1 MKKNGLL
8 TFIFACIPGAGQM
21 YYGYMQRGLSIA
33 MILILCVMAATVV
46 EPLLFLCLVI
56 WMYSFFDTY
65 DLIRHMAA
73 GEPKEDSLLVLGNY
87 EEIKKMVP
95 QHNRLIGWGLVGF
108 GVWALYETFISTWL
122 YTLLCNLMGNG
133 YAYDIIRGIPN
144 VVIAALL
151 IFAGLKLLGLH
162 PEKKNRDDELP
173 PYPHEYLCLPPW
185 GGGGTAAPDGG
196 QPYGR
201 CSSALCRRVGAGH
214 VPPAADPPPLCPPYT
229 RGPSMPGSYHS
240 I

>member
-1 MKKNGLL
+1 MKKNGILTLL
-8 TFIFACIPGAGQM
+8 FALIPGAGEM
-21 YYGYMQRGLSIA
+21 YQGYMKRGLS
-33 MILILCVMAATVV
+33 LITMFCLFVV
-46 EPLLFLCLVI
+46 IGVSTLQVLTIGCAIV

-87 EEIKKMVP
+87 GEIKKLVP

-122 YTLLCNLMGNG
+122 YTLLCNLVGEG
-133 YAYDIIRGIPN
+133 YAYDIITGIPN

-162 PEKKNRDDELP
+162 PEKINRDDELP
-173 PYPHEYLCLPPW
+173 PYPHE
-185 GGGGTAAPDGG
+185 
-196 QPYGR
+196 
-201 CSSALCRRVGAGH
+201 
-214 VPPAADPPPLCPPYT
+214 
-229 RGPSMPGSYHS
+229 
-240 I
+240 

>member
-1 MKKNGLL
+1 MKKNAFL

-21 YYGYMQRGLSIA
+21 YYGYMKRGLS
-33 MILILCVMAATVV
+33 MITFFCLFIMAGTLVDVLVV
-46 EPLLFLCLVI
+46 GSVI
-56 WMYSFFDTY
+56 VWMYSFFDTY

-87 EEIKKMVP
+87 EEIKKLVP

-122 YTLLCNLMGNG
+122 YTLLCNLVGDG
-133 YAYDIIRGIPN
+133 YAYDIITGIPN

-173 PYPHEYLCLPPW
+173 PYPHE
-185 GGGGTAAPDGG
+185 
-196 QPYGR
+196 
-201 CSSALCRRVGAGH
+201 
-214 VPPAADPPPLCPPYT
+214 
-229 RGPSMPGSYHS
+229 
-240 I
+240 

>member
-1 MKKNGLL
+1 
-8 TFIFACIPGAGQM
+8 
-21 YYGYMQRGLSIA
+21 
-33 MILILCVMAATVV
+33 
-46 EPLLFLCLVI
+46 
-56 WMYSFFDTY
+56 MYSFFDTY

-122 YTLLCNLMGNG
+122 YTLLCSLMGNG

-162 PEKKNRDDELP
+162 PEKKNRDDERRQYPNLRDYINAEIIPEMQKKLRQGFGRAIRTEQDSCVVAILDERAGIGGRYHDAALAALP
-173 PYPHEYLCLPPW
+173 
-185 GGGGTAAPDGG
+185 
-196 QPYGR
+196 
-201 CSSALCRRVGAGH
+201 S
-214 VPPAADPPPLCPPYT
+214 CPTTEKIEDVQQFIREQKRSDYFL
-229 RGPSMPGSYHS
+229 
-240 I
+240 

>member
-33 MILILCVMAATVV
+33 MMLMLCVMAATVIQ
-46 EPLLFLCLVI
+46 PLLFLCLVI

-87 EEIKKMVP
+87 GEIKKLVP

-133 YAYDIIRGIPN
+133 YAYDIISGIPN

-151 IFAGLKLLGLH
+151 IFSGLKLLGLH

-173 PYPHEYLCLPPW
+173 PYPHE
-185 GGGGTAAPDGG
+185 
-196 QPYGR
+196 
-201 CSSALCRRVGAGH
+201 
-214 VPPAADPPPLCPPYT
+214 
-229 RGPSMPGSYHS
+229 
-240 I
+240 

>member
-1 MKKNGLL
+1 MKKNGFL

-87 EEIKKMVP
+87 EEIKKLVP
-95 QHNRLIGWGLVGF
+95 QHNRLIGWGLIGF
-108 GVWALYETFISTWL
+108 GVWALYD
-122 YTLLCNLMGNG
+122 LLIGNWVYKILTNVLG
-133 YAYDIIRGIPN
+133 YGHAWDIINGIPN
-144 VVIAALL
+144 LVVGGLL
-151 IFAGLKLLGLH
+151 VFAGFKLLNMHLA
-162 PEKKNRDDELP
+162 KKNNDDELP
-173 PYPHEYLCLPPW
+173 PYPHE
-185 GGGGTAAPDGG
+185 
-196 QPYGR
+196 
-201 CSSALCRRVGAGH
+201 
-214 VPPAADPPPLCPPYT
+214 
-229 RGPSMPGSYHS
+229 
-240 I
+240 

>member
-1 MKKNGLL
+1 MKKNGFL

-21 YYGYMQRGLSIA
+21 YYGYMKRGLS
-33 MILILCVMAATVV
+33 MITFFCLFIMAGTLVDVLVV
-46 EPLLFLCLVI
+46 GSVI
-56 WMYSFFDTY
+56 VWMYSFFDTY

-87 EEIKKMVP
+87 GEIKKLVP
-95 QHNRLIGWGLVGF
+95 QHNKLIGWGLVGF

-122 YTLLCNLMGNG
+122 YTLLCNLVGDG
-133 YAYDIIRGIPN
+133 YAYDIITGIPN

-173 PYPHEYLCLPPW
+173 PYPHE
-185 GGGGTAAPDGG
+185 
-196 QPYGR
+196 
-201 CSSALCRRVGAGH
+201 
-214 VPPAADPPPLCPPYT
+214 
-229 RGPSMPGSYHS
+229 
-240 I
+240 

>member
-1 MKKNGLL
+1 MKKNGFL

-87 EEIKKMVP
+87 GEIKKLVP

-108 GVWALYETFISTWL
+108 GVWALYD
-122 YTLLCNLMGNG
+122 LLIGNWVYKILTNVLG
-133 YAYDIIRGIPN
+133 YGHAWDIINGIPN
-144 VVIAALL
+144 LVVGGLL
-151 IFAGLKLLGLH
+151 VFAGFKLLNMH
-162 PEKKNRDDELP
+162 PAKKNSDDELP
-173 PYPHEYLCLPPW
+173 PYPHE
-185 GGGGTAAPDGG
+185 
-196 QPYGR
+196 
-201 CSSALCRRVGAGH
+201 
-214 VPPAADPPPLCPPYT
+214 
-229 RGPSMPGSYHS
+229 
-240 I
+240 

>member
-1 MKKNGLL
+1 MKKNAFL

-21 YYGYMQRGLSIA
+21 YYGYMKRGTSLLVYFCLFIMLGAIISP
-33 MILILCVMAATVV
+33 LVV
-46 EPLLFLCLVI
+46 GVAVVYMF
-56 WMYSFFDTY
+56 SFFDTY

-133 YAYDIIRGIPN
+133 YAYDIISGIPN

-151 IFAGLKLLGLH
+151 IFSGLKLLGLH

-173 PYPHEYLCLPPW
+173 PYPHE
-185 GGGGTAAPDGG
+185 
-196 QPYGR
+196 
-201 CSSALCRRVGAGH
+201 
-214 VPPAADPPPLCPPYT
+214 
-229 RGPSMPGSYHS
+229 
-240 I
+240 

>member
-1 MKKNGLL
+1 MKKNGFL

-21 YYGYMQRGLSIA
+21 YYGYMQRGLSLITMFIA
-33 MILILCVMAATVV
+33 CFIVGAIINPLAALAIIV
-46 EPLLFLCLVI
+46 

-87 EEIKKMVP
+87 EEIKKLIP

-122 YTLLCNLMGNG
+122 YTLLCNLVGNG
-133 YAYDIIRGIPN
+133 NAYDIITGIPN

-151 IFAGLKLLGLH
+151 IFSGLKLLGLH

-173 PYPHEYLCLPPW
+173 PYPHE
-185 GGGGTAAPDGG
+185 
-196 QPYGR
+196 
-201 CSSALCRRVGAGH
+201 
-214 VPPAADPPPLCPPYT
+214 
-229 RGPSMPGSYHS
+229 
-240 I
+240 